1 MPDIGWAE
9 TETEYYRQL
18 HAAAEHLLPA

>member
-1 MPDIGWAE
+1 MPGIGWAE